1 MSKFGIRVVSPI
13 KLSTTFP
20 SRRKVPES
28 VYKEVAS
35 IFVHDHA
42 QPLSLS
48 KINRVLRRFSDL
60 ELFNVGMR
68 NRAIGTVTETYRQLA
83 GSAVHGAIDKGDGA
97 LYHRGHILGY
107 VRDTCI
113 SHAWHIHCYLKY
125 WIMPTKG
132 GKRMGGSDFMA
143 SSLT

>member
-1 MSKFGIRVVSPI
+1 MVTPMALIYKV
-13 KLSTTFP
+13 LFP
-20 SRRKVPES
+20 SISTFETPPREES

-97 LYHRGHILGY
+97 LYHRGHIFGRGRTAEGVTTIGL
-107 VRDTCI
+107 
-113 SHAWHIHCYLKY
+113 
-125 WIMPTKG
+125 
-132 GKRMGGSDFMA
+132 
-143 SSLT
+143 SSLSKVWRLEQTHIPDVVRWCQS